1 MKKITEMTIALSII
15 ASGMIGMFNW
25 TCVIAVF
32 LLDTFVD
39 SPCFQTNKGTEMNAI
54 IAYSVMVVLCG
65 IYVLINRKKIKKV

>member
-15 ASGMIGMFNW
+15 ALGIIGMINW
-25 TCVIAVF
+25 ACVVAVF

-54 IAYSVMVVLCG
+54 IAYGIMFVLCG
-65 IYVLINRKKIKKV
+65 IYVLINKKKIKKV